1 MQNRCLQRI
10 RLEKVHHGFPHQE
23 NPQCQKKGVAQIKRE
38 EYISKSVLCPF
49 YKRESAQ
56 EIKCEGFGEGMTN
69 HTAFAEK
76 AHKREY
82 RAQVCSKDYES
93 CRLYKAL
100 EENDEQVQE

>member
-1 MQNRCLQRI
+1 MEEGSY
-10 RLEKVHHGFPHQE
+10 RLAHQE
-23 NPQCQKKGVAQIKRE
+23 NPQCSKKGVAQIKRE

>member
-1 MQNRCLQRI
+1 
-10 RLEKVHHGFPHQE
+10 
-23 NPQCQKKGVAQIKRE
+23 
-38 EYISKSVLCPF
+38 
-49 YKRESAQ
+49 
-56 EIKCEGFGEGMTN
+56 MTN